1 MMPSHFLA
9 FSFMYFHV
17 VASVSVLTLREER
30 ENKGEEVEDA
40 EPVVKFE
47 VKLLFPQMKTIFPY
61 SFPRVPTLCLLLKAA
76 APTL

>member
-17 VASVSVLTLREER
+17 VPSVSVLTLREER
-30 ENKGEEVEDA
+30 EKKGEEEEDA

-47 VKLLFPQMKTIFPY
+47 EVTL
-61 SFPRVPTLCLLLKAA
+61 PTNEDC
-76 APTL
+76 